1 MIFLDIETFKSTQII
16 VIAKFQHLSEDGAGE
31 VNEDDDKQIWGIKIS
46 ERMSITSQGAT
57 TPKVVQS
64 Q

>member
-1 MIFLDIETFKSTQII
+1 MQII
-16 VIAKFQHLSEDGAGE
+16 VLAKFQHLSEDGAGE